1 MVDVDDWLRWVG
13 GAAVLIILFAVAGG
27 DIANSLSNV
36 IPSVAALFQGD
47 GVFADNPVA
56 ESMARTLTALW
67 NMALALIITG
77 IIVGIVVLY
86 LFFSGG
92 NQPRYGGR

>member
-13 GAAVLIILFAVAGG
+13 GAAVLIILFVVAGS
-27 DIANSLSNV
+27 DIANSLSNAL
-36 IPSVAALFQGD
+36 PSVAAPFQGD

-67 NMALALIITG
+67 NMVLALIIIG
-77 IIVGIVVLY
+77 IIVGIALLY

-92 NQPRYGGR
+92 NQARYGGR